1 MDADTSIVEYF
12 GETISSSC
20 GYCKTTDPD
29 KFTHGMWAHKLS
41 TEDYNALL
49 DRGWRR
55 SGKYLYKP
63 TLNRTCCPQYT
74 IRCDANAFKPTKK
87 HKRVLKIVQDYLAT
101 GKQPNKCAIPATGGD
116 RAESHEMPLTKAT
129 SKSVVGT
136 LREETVTTSELAAVQ
151 TTAAS
156 ENKPKENV
164 THKEVCSEDAAKTST
179 ATRQPRLGKK
189 KEMRKQRAL
198 QRLAKKG
205 IDAET
210 AQKMRLAK
218 VPQPKSLE
226 DRLEQAL
233 PSKPA
238 HRLEFRLVR
247 SHPVS
252 REFSRTLTESHATY
266 AQYQTTVHGD
276 PPSKPSLSQ
285 YRRFLCDSPLN
296 EKKPSSSSADFAGF
310 GSFHQQYLLDGKI
323 IAVGVLDILPHCV
336 SAKYF
341 YYDPAYQFLSLGT
354 YSALVE
360 IALVRKLA
368 KIVPALRWYYMGF
381 YIDSC
386 PKMRYKGRYLP
397 SDLLCPETFTWVPI
411 EKCLPKLAVSKY
423 ARFASNDIAST
434 EDDTNIDQ
442 VAVLCN
448 GLVTTYGALRQLK
461 NPTVQDG
468 AEVQEYAR
476 LVGSTCA
483 KRMLLYR
490 QE

>member
-12 GETISSSC
+12 GESISSSC

-129 SKSVVGT
+129 SNSVVDTLKQGT
-136 LREETVTTSELAAVQ
+136 VATCEPAAEQ

-156 ENKPKENV
+156 ENKPKDHV
-164 THKEVCSEDAAKTST
+164 APKEVCSEDAAKTST

-210 AQKMRLAK
+210 AQNMRLAK

-226 DRLEQAL
+226 DRLEQS
-233 PSKPA
+233 PSSKPA
-238 HRLEFRLVR
+238 HRLEIRCE
-247 SHPVS
+247 PVKS
-252 REFSRTLTESHATY
+252 AAFKGTLTESFS
-266 AQYQTTVHGD
+266 V
-276 PPSKPSLSQ
+276 
-285 YRRFLCDSPLN
+285 YRRYQMTIHHDAATDCDKGSFVDFL
-296 EKKPSSSSADFAGF
+296 EKKPSSSCADFAGF
-310 GSFHQQYLLDGKI
+310 GSFHQQYVLDGKI
-323 IAVGVLDILPHCV
+323 IAVGVLDILPRCV

-434 EDDTNIDQ
+434 EEDTNIDQ
-442 VAVLCN
+442 VIVLCN
-448 GLVTTYGALRQLK
+448 GLVSTYEALCQLK
-461 NPTVQDG
+461 NRTVQDG